1 MKLHGRIFITTT
13 FLFKTQINECTDP
26 NALYHLV
33 SAGVIYL
40 KNMVMQFWEDREAA
54 HPTDPVPFGIHEQDR
69 QAIRDNIIEAVI
81 GAPEPVR
88 YINVGLQLPLTAN
101 VLIENELM

>member
-1 MKLHGRIFITTT
+1 
-13 FLFKTQINECTDP
+13 
-26 NALYHLV
+26 
-33 SAGVIYL
+33 
-40 KNMVMQFWEDREAA
+40 MVMQFWEDREPA

-88 YINVGLQLPLTAN
+88 
-101 VLIENELM
+101 

>member
-1 MKLHGRIFITTT
+1 MFLIRLHGRIFITTT
-13 FLFKTQINECTDP
+13 FLFKTQINECIDP

-88 YINVGLQLPLTAN
+88 
-101 VLIENELM
+101 

>member
-1 MKLHGRIFITTT
+1 
-13 FLFKTQINECTDP
+13 
-26 NALYHLV
+26 
-33 SAGVIYL
+33 
-40 KNMVMQFWEDREAA
+40 MVMQFWEDREAA

-88 YINVGLQLPLTAN
+88 YTLTYNCFRMQAFSLKN
-101 VLIENELM
+101 FSCDNRLGCFFFFFFSEFN